1 MRRIRTHC
9 LNMAVVSVPACGN
22 CDHLAGDWADSERG
36 LDWHRL
42 VSTLDGGPGHAR
54 RGHGHLHCFVFA
66 PERKLCTTHERNLL
80 ICSSGWNCMKGCA
93 SRPTCRL
100 TGKHNW
106 KAVQK
111 ERQSPVVADCQS
123 GSLVFRWTADL
134 FCGAGLDAIKGWG
147 RIGRLDPQSLEVGA
161 CGQCRARGQRG

>member
-1 MRRIRTHC
+1 
-9 LNMAVVSVPACGN
+9 MAVTLVPACWG
-22 CDHLAGDWADSERG
+22 CYQPAGDRADNEWG

-42 VSTLDGGPGHAR
+42 VTTLDGGPGHAR

-80 ICSSGWNCMKGCA
+80 ICSSGWNYMKGCA
-93 SRPTCRL
+93 GRLTCRL
-100 TGKHNW
+100 TGRQNW

-111 ERQSPVVADCQS
+111 ERQSPMVADCQS

-134 FCGAGLDAIKGWG
+134 LCGAGLDAIKGWG
-147 RIGRLDPQSLEVGA
+147 RIGRLDPQSLEVGG
-161 CGQCRARGQRG
+161 CDQCRARGQRG